1 MASLQGTASGN
12 PSFDLLALPEQ
23 CPGSCGRYTSSTAIS
38 RSPLEDLTTGVLAT
52 AAQFLSCATT
62 PDLSR
67 TQTYAR

>member
-1 MASLQGTASGN
+1 MASVQGTASGN

-23 CPGSCGRYTSSTAIS
+23 RPGSCGRYTASTAIS

-52 AAQFLSCATT
+52 AAQLLSCATT

-67 TQTYAR
+67 TQT